1 MAERIKGITVLID
14 GDSVGLEKALK
25 GVNQT
30 SRKLQGEL
38 KDVQRL
44 LKFDPN
50 NAVLLAQKQKLL
62 TDEIEN
68 TSKKLN
74 TLKEAEAQ
82 VQQQFEKGEI
92 KEEQYRA
99 FQRELAQTENSL
111 RAAQSAMKNM
121 KDEEKNVQKSTQNLT
136 RLFEITGK
144 SVEDYADILGTRLVR
159 AIQNGTATSRDLEK
173 AFEKIGAAATGSKD
187 KVKDLKEQIE
197 KLDAGTA

>member
-1 MAERIKGITVLID
+1 MFIIADRIKGITVLID
-14 GDSVGLEKALK
+14 GDTVGLEKALK

-50 NAVLLAQKQKLL
+50 NTVLLAQKQQLL

-74 TLKEAEAQ
+74 ALKEAEKQ

-111 RAAQSAMKNM
+111 RAAQSAMQNM
-121 KDEEKNVQKSTQNLT
+121 QDEQKNVAKGTQQL
-136 RLFEITGK
+136 
-144 SVEDYADILGTRLVR
+144 A
-159 AIQNGTATSRDLEK
+159 AI
-173 AFEKIGAAATGSKD
+173 I
-187 KVKDLKEQIE
+187 
-197 KLDAGTA
+197 